1 MQDEGDCYFEEA
13 SRDGT
18 MPPEPP
24 FPPMY
29 LPNPP
34 ELFTIGEAVMQ
45 MFEMDPCHVYME
57 RGLYNEEYPIF
68 DGLPAAVERDIV
80 DCIQFDDERRCICL
94 CEQFCWPNPFG
105 DRTIERAKFPKE
117 AFYEVWLRI
126 SRHLIPLPKWLQEC
140 HDPYAFAEPDPQPEG
155 GQMSAEE
162 EGSAGYWAGL
172 QEEASLQTECV
183 RDVFIGKNAGRRK
196 GAARGGRPKG
206 DPHRWV
212 DAAKRCLPQLMQR
225 PERCRTRQLLYELM
239 ADLTGYSAEHC
250 KRQLYSAEKEEGRR
264 IDVKKGGM
272 GQKPQG

>member
-1 MQDEGDCYFEEA
+1 
-13 SRDGT
+13 

-45 MFEMDPCHVYME
+45 MFEMDPF
-57 RGLYNEEYPIF
+57 LYGIEYPI
-68 DGLPAAVERDIV
+68 DGLPAEVDRDIV

-94 CEQFCWPNPFG
+94 CEQFCWPDPFG
-105 DRTIERAKFPKE
+105 DHAIESAKFPKE
-117 AFYEVWLRI
+117 AFYEVWLRR
-126 SRHLIPLPKWLQEC
+126 SRYRIPLPKWLQEC

-155 GQMSAEE
+155 GQMSVEE
-162 EGSAGYWAGL
+162 EGSAGYWSGL
-172 QEEASLQTECV
+172 LEEALFQTECV
-183 RDVFIGKNAGRRK
+183 RWGFIGKDARRK
-196 GAARGGRPKG
+196 GTARGGRPKG
-206 DPHRWV
+206 DPHRWL

-239 ADLTGYSAEHC
+239 ADLTRCSAEHC
-250 KRQLYSAEKEEGRR
+250 KRQLCRAEKEEGRR